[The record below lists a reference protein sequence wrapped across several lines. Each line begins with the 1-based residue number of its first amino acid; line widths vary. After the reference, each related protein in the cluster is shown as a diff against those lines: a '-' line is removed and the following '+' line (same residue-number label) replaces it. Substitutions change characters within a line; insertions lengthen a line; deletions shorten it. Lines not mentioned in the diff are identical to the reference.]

1 MNKKEKAKYDYH
13 LPVLLKESIS
23 YLINNPKGIY
33 LDGTLGGGG
42 HSKLIL
48 QKLLSG
54 GKLVAFDKDKDA
66 IEHCRHKF
74 ANELA
79 QDEPRLMLINESY
92 TKACSIAEDLP
103 YISGLL
109 LDLGVSS
116 KHFDS
121 QSGGF
126 SYRSNSLLDMR
137 FNPEGITAKDLLN
150 SATEEELER
159 IIRVFGEEPFSLKI
173 ARRIVE
179 VRRVKALQTTFDL
192 KEIVESII
200 PSSNP
205 KDSLSRVFQ
214 AFRIAVNNELGELE
228 RVLHCI
234 LPHLEIGGRIVVIS
248 YHSLEDRI
256 VKTCFKEHSRNK
268 THQNKYKSNISLSNN
283 MPALNIL
290 TKSPIIPSKEEQSIN
305 PRSRSAKLRA
315 AERV

>member
-1 MNKKEKAKYDYH
+1 MNKLEKANYEYH
-13 LPVLLKESIS
+13 LPVLPKESIS
-23 YLINNPKGIY
+23 YLINNKKGIY

-42 HSKLIL
+42 HSELIL

-54 GKLVAFDKDKDA
+54 GKLIAFDKDKDA

-79 QDEPRLMLINESY
+79 QQDSRLILINESY
-92 TKACSIAEDLP
+92 TKACSIAEELP

-126 SYRSNSLLDMR
+126 SYRSNSPLDMR
-137 FNPEGITAKDLLN
+137 FYPEGITAKDLLN

-179 VRRVKALQTTFDL
+179 VRRGKALQTTFDL

-214 AFRIAVNNELGELE
+214 AFRIAINDELGELE
-228 RVLHCI
+228 RMLNCI
-234 LPHLEIGGRIVVIS
+234 LPHLEIGARIVVIA

-256 VKTCFKEHSRNK
+256 VKNFFKEHSK
-268 THQNKYKSNISLSNN
+268 KIHKNKYKSIDSLSNN
-283 MPALNIL
+283 MPSLKIL
-290 TKSPIIPSKEEQSIN
+290 TKSPIIPSKDEQSVN
-305 PRSRSAKLRA
+305 LRSRSAKMRV